1 MNPSEAD
8 ARPGLLRIGGSLQDS
23 VLFLGPGE
31 SCPVDVAQSRFASPR
46 GGAAY
51 QCSQD
56 DPNGKFGRCFTTDRM
71 ESMCKFALA
80 SDLKLIIGLNACMG
94 RNSIDGSMN
103 LTMLEPFLRFVAG
116 CDACKKSLY
125 GFELGNELD
134 THVYHDCDG
143 VEPEAL
149 GADMQALA
157 TLNAKLFSDWPA
169 ASRPKHAGPDIA
181 AFTGTTAMPDEDA
194 ATGSNYYSRYLKA
207 TTPGTSK
214 PAGRKPASRGR
225 TRWSSSRRP
234 SSAS

>member
-46 GGAAY
+46 GDAVY

-94 RNSIDGSMN
+94 RNSIDGKMN
-103 LTMLEPFLRFVAG
+103 RSVPFGFGDLFRN
-116 CDACKKSLY
+116 SL
-125 GFELGNELD
+125 
-134 THVYHDCDG
+134 
-143 VEPEAL
+143 
-149 GADMQALA
+149 
-157 TLNAKLFSDWPA
+157 
-169 ASRPKHAGPDIA
+169 
-181 AFTGTTAMPDEDA
+181 
-194 ATGSNYYSRYLKA
+194 
-207 TTPGTSK
+207 
-214 PAGRKPASRGR
+214 
-225 TRWSSSRRP
+225 
-234 SSAS
+234 